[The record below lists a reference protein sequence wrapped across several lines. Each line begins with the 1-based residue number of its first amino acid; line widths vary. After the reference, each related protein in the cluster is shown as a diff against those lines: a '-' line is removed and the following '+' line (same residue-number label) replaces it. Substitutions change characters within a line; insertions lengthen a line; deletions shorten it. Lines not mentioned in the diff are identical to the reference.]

1 MRVLITGATGL
12 AGSHLVD
19 LAPAP
24 EGDVIG
30 SAVRWRR
37 PLPVGG

>member
-1 MRVLITGATGL
+1 MPVLITGATGL

-19 LAPAP
+19 VALAQ

-30 SAVRWRR
+30 SVRWRS

>member
-19 LAPAP
+19 VAPAQA
-24 EGDVIG
+24 GVVIG
-30 SAVRWRR
+30 SVRWRS
-37 PLPVGG
+37 PLPVGD